1 MARKLSMRL
10 REQTPL
16 KFGSQEAQEPIC
28 GSRASQRLD
37 TKPVP
42 KHLNA
47 ELHHEALEGE
57 KQI

>member
-1 MARKLSMRL
+1 MRL

-16 KFGSQEAQEPIC
+16 KFGSQEVQEPIC